1 MTSLFYIENE
11 LPSILEN
18 VGCMGTVKIISGNS
32 NKTSF
37 E

>member
-18 VGCMGTVKIISGNS
+18 VGYMGTVKIISGNS